1 MAEPE
6 VVIDAS
12 ENNTPAPTQSQDVEM
27 EGQEENT
34 QPENSADPSADQD
47 VEPTGLENIEPE
59 VPARVTFL
67 ESVFRDR
74 DASRKVGY

>member
-12 ENNTPAPTQSQDVEM
+12 ENNTPAPTQSQDVDM
-27 EGQEENT
+27 EGQEESI
-34 QPENSADPSADQD
+34 QPENSAGQD

-67 ESVFRDR
+67 E
-74 DASRKVGY
+74 

>member
-12 ENNTPAPTQSQDVEM
+12 ENNTPAPTQSQDVDM
-27 EGQEENT
+27 EGQEEST
-34 QPENSADPSADQD
+34 QPENSADQD

-59 VPARVTFL
+59 LPTRVTFL
-67 ESVFRDR
+67 E
-74 DASRKVGY
+74 

>member
-12 ENNTPAPTQSQDVEM
+12 ENNTPAPTQSQDVDM
-27 EGQEENT
+27 EGQEEST
-34 QPENSADPSADQD
+34 QPENSADQD

-59 VPARVTFL
+59 LPARVTFL
-67 ESVFRDR
+67 E
-74 DASRKVGY
+74 

>member
-12 ENNTPAPTQSQDVEM
+12 GNNTPAPTQDPQDVDM
-27 EGQEENT
+27 EGQEEST

-59 VPARVTFL
+59 VPARVTFV
-67 ESVFRDR
+67 E
-74 DASRKVGY
+74 

>member
-12 ENNTPAPTQSQDVEM
+12 ENNTPAPTQSQDVDM
-27 EGQEENT
+27 EGQDEST
-34 QPENSADPSADQD
+34 QPENTADQHED
-47 VEPTGLENIEPE
+47 VEPSGLENIEPE

-67 ESVFRDR
+67 E
-74 DASRKVGY
+74 

>member
-12 ENNTPAPTQSQDVEM
+12 ENNTPAPTQSQDVDM
-27 EGQEENT
+27 EGQEEST
-34 QPENSADPSADQD
+34 QPENTADQQED
-47 VEPTGLENIEPE
+47 VEPSGLENIEPD

-67 ESVFRDR
+67 E
-74 DASRKVGY
+74 

>member
-27 EGQEENT
+27 GGNEEST
-34 QPENSADPSADQD
+34 QPEDNNDHQDQ
-47 VEPTGLENIEPE
+47 EASGLENIEPE
-59 VPARVTFL
+59 LPARITFL
-67 ESVFRDR
+67 E
-74 DASRKVGY
+74 

>member
-12 ENNTPAPTQSQDVEM
+12 ENNTPAPTQSQDVDM
-27 EGQEENT
+27 EGQDEST
-34 QPENSADPSADQD
+34 QPENTADQQED
-47 VEPTGLENIEPE
+47 VEQSGLENIEPE

-67 ESVFRDR
+67 E
-74 DASRKVGY
+74 